1 MAVQTIN
8 VGNIAN
14 DGTGDDLRDA
24 FIKINQNFDD
34 LDLRSPEAITATN
47 TGTGEGVFKSYAAGD
62 FEFRSIAGGIGITV
76 ANDGDTITVN
86 SDPIDITIISDSGS
100 RIVRSGSIWRIFG
113 GTNADTHFQDGD
125 LYISSQTVLET
136 DGAPRL
142 SADVNAQQ
150 NNITNVN
157 LIGANNVTSLVHGV
171 DIRELNKYFEGFDF
185 GSFDPIENYIDWLL
199 LSVDV
204 DMGEFLNPSQKDIN
218 LGFIV

>member
-34 LDLRSPEAITATN
+34 LDLRNPSTLGGTN
-47 TGTGEGVFKSYAAGD
+47 LGTGTGVFSDYTSGNFNFKS
-62 FEFRSIAGGIGITV
+62 IQGGVGITL
-76 ANDGDTITVN
+76 ADDGSTITVN
-86 SDPIDITIISDSGS
+86 SDPIDIVVVSDSGS
-100 RIVRSGSIWRIFG
+100 KIVNSGSILRILG
-113 GTNADTHFQDGD
+113 GDNTGTQFINGD
-125 LYISSQTVLET
+125 MYVFSQTVLESDT
-136 DGAPRL
+136 DPKLGEDL
-142 SADVNAQQ
+142 NAQQ
-150 NNITNVN
+150 NSITNVN

-204 DMGEFLNPSQKDIN
+204 DMGEFLNPSQKDID
-218 LGFIV
+218 LGFI